1 MNPHFKQA
9 LDEGLIEPALI
20 KEQPFEVD
28 GVKFYQFAQG
38 GTTMSAGRFYA
49 MADMNRDHDELKL
62 DGLTLDSA
70 ISVIDDVLTT
80 IVSETDK
87 DAINAAVMTAKL
99 HVVNLRQRR
108 KYDLSIERTYDN
120 ATAWYFAEDENPL
133 VYDAAKAQRNKL
145 LWMKQPESLDF
156 FGATNGQVR
165 QLANAVQ
172 LRRPELFEKTTHDGV
187 VDFGIQP
194 RRYKADRTDERYKY
208 HFEIAGGDPQRIT
221 YLLNQPLEAYLA
233 YIGTWYSDQKERA
246 ERAKKEA
253 EEMSRKNTR

>member
-80 IVSETDK
+80 IMSETDK

-156 FGATNGQVR
+156 FLAQPMAKYVNWQMLYSYDGLNYLKKQLMMELSILESSLAATKRIGLTSATNTTLKLRVET
-165 QLANAVQ
+165 LNASLTSFISRLKRISPTLVPGTATKKNVPNAPKKK
-172 LRRPELFEKTTHDGV
+172 RRK
-187 VDFGIQP
+187 
-194 RRYKADRTDERYKY
+194 
-208 HFEIAGGDPQRIT
+208 
-221 YLLNQPLEAYLA
+221 
-233 YIGTWYSDQKERA
+233 
-246 ERAKKEA
+246 
-253 EEMSRKNTR
+253 

>member
-156 FGATNGQVR
+156 FLAQPMAKYVNWQMLYSYDGLNYLKKQLMMELSILESSLAATKRIGLTSATNTTLKLRVET
-165 QLANAVQ
+165 LNASLTSLISRLKRISPTLVPGTATKKNVPNAPKKK
-172 LRRPELFEKTTHDGV
+172 RRK
-187 VDFGIQP
+187 
-194 RRYKADRTDERYKY
+194 
-208 HFEIAGGDPQRIT
+208 
-221 YLLNQPLEAYLA
+221 
-233 YIGTWYSDQKERA
+233 
-246 ERAKKEA
+246 
-253 EEMSRKNTR
+253 